1 MGMTKTMHIAE
12 FGGLEVQGAYISITD
27 VFVRYASDVTL
38 DENDHPV
45 VSNKRWEFECQVM
58 IHKDRDAKVLNRRP
72 LARERFAGEFPATA
86 EVNAL
91 VWIYTELRKDPRFA
105 GAVDVI
111 E

>member
-1 MGMTKTMHIAE
+1 MGMTKNMSIAD
-12 FGGLEVQGAYISITD
+12 FGGLVVNGAYLSITD
-27 VFVRYASDVTL
+27 VFVRYASDVAL
-38 DENDHPV
+38 DENDHPI

-58 IHKDRDAKVLNRRP
+58 IHKDRDAKVLNLKP
-72 LARERFAGEFPATA
+72 LARERFFGEFPAST

-91 VWIYTELRKDPRFA
+91 VWIYTELKKDPRFA